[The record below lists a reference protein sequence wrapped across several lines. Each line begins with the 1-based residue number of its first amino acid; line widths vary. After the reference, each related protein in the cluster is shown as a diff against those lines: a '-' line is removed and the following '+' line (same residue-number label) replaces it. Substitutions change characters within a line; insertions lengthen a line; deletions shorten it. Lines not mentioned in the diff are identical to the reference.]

1 MAKEIKQKIV
11 LEGEKE
17 YSAALKEAN
26 RNLKTL
32 RSELKAE
39 TAELGRNATE
49 QQKAEAKAK
58 SLQKQIAEQEKV
70 VKTYEKALEEVRQK
84 YGDNED
90 AIASWE
96 QKLNNART
104 SLANMKN
111 DLEGVGESF
120 QGINTDAAAA
130 TVATKSV
137 ADALGQIGSAGSTVS
152 GAIEDIFTGMID
164 TVRDALSE
172 IWSMVV
178 ETATRANQWTDIAG
192 YWNTNP
198 QTIQQWYRATESTGK
213 GGFTDLQNAV
223 TKLAMGDHDKI
234 KELTGVSWVGDIDE
248 WQYSMDV
255 LSSIA
260 SMGHQQ
266 RNSALGALF
275 GEKKATKI
283 MDLLNDWT
291 IIQGKL
297 SEFNGNE
304 SGYGMTDEQLESMDS
319 LYVQIETIDQKWDAL
334 KDKVAAG
341 LGVASME
348 LLVNVEGVLDGIAD
362 FMKAEDEGEKQA
374 ALEKIRTNM
383 EAFFRKLGEIVN
395 DCIGILNEVGQDLQ
409 KSDDPVTKAIGD
421 ILVGLTDALNWMV
434 EHQNEVK
441 TAFETIFG
449 IWLLGKLAAVAGNLG
464 SIVMQ
469 IEAIKAFKGLGA
481 VESAAAAASAG
492 SAQGGAWASAF
503 WAAAKVAAPALAF
516 LYTLFG
522 NALTEQGNDDLWDSE
537 GNPTALGAELGIS
550 QTKEEAQAEWLQS
563 EEGQNSIWGG
573 KGDRIEEAGIITR
586 SQYAALNSLWGNY
599 SGLVKTNAT
608 QEELLEKARREFEGQ
623 EELFDEYVRKIY
635 ELRNSGQRPDDL
647 PLDWFGVYPEVEEYE
662 DLTPTYDAADREQAV
677 QDWWDAWRNAANG
690 DDTWDEEGSAFAWMQ
705 EVFGD
710 DFGNVWDGII
720 AKLDEMGE
728 KQLKMEDIPQ
738 SWWLNGDQWSNTGS
752 QQEGITSGDLANF
765 NSLPGQIQK
774 AAKEGTA
781 AGVSGIKVTMDGATV
796 GRLVAPY
803 VSQIIARDIS

>member
-152 GAIEDIFTGMID
+152 GAIEDIFTGMIS
-164 TVRDALSE
+164 TVADALSE
-172 IWSMVV
+172 IWALIN
-178 ETATRANQWTDIAG
+178 ETAAKANRWTDIAG
-192 YWNTNP
+192 YWNTNT
-198 QTIQQWYRATESTGK
+198 QTIQQWARATEASGNS
-213 GGFTDLQNAV
+213 FDDLVNGV
-223 TKLAMGDHDKI
+223 TKLAMGDKDKI
-234 KELTGVSWVGDIDE
+234 KALTGVSWAGDMDE

-255 LSSIA
+255 LNSIA

-266 RNSALGALF
+266 RNEALKALF
-275 GEKKATKI
+275 GDRRSTRI
-283 MDLLNDWT
+283 MDILNDWGN
-291 IIQGKL
+291 IQQL
-297 SEFNGNE
+297 LPQFNGNE
-304 SGYGMTDEQLESMDS
+304 TGYGMGDQELQDMTRLW
-319 LYVQIETIDQKWDAL
+319 VQINTIEEKWDAL

-421 ILVGLTDALNWMV
+421 ILVGLTDALSWMV

-449 IWLLGKLAAVAGNLG
+449 IWLLGKLAAVAGSLG

-481 VESAAAAASAG
+481 AESAAAAASAG

-516 LYTLFG
+516 LYALFE

-537 GNPTALGAELGIS
+537 GNPTALGAELGIG

-573 KGDRIEEAGIITR
+573 KGDRIEEAGIINR
-586 SQYAALNSLWGNY
+586 NQYARLNTLWRAY
-599 SGLVKTNAT
+599 SGLETNSMS
-608 QEELLEKARREFEGQ
+608 QEELLERARREFEGQ
-623 EELFDEYVRKIY
+623 EELLDSYLQKIY
-635 ELRNSGQRPDDL
+635 ELRNSGSRPEDL

>member
-492 SAQGGAWASAF
+492 GAQGGAWASAF

-635 ELRNSGQRPDDL
+635 ELRNSGQRPEDL

>member
-58 SLQKQIAEQEKV
+58 SLQKQIAEQEKI

-111 DLEGVGESF
+111 DLDGTGTSLR
-120 QGINTDAAAA
+120 GISTDAAAA

-137 ADALGQIGSAGSTVS
+137 ADALGQIGSAGSAVS
-152 GAIEDIFTGMID
+152 GAIEDIFTSMID
-164 TVRDALSE
+164 TVASALSE
-172 IWSMVV
+172 IWAMIN
-178 ETATRANQWTDIAG
+178 ETAAKANRWTDIAG
-192 YWNTNP
+192 YWNTNT
-198 QTIQQWYRATESTGK
+198 QTIQQWARATAASGNS
-213 GGFTDLQNAV
+213 FDDLVANMS
-223 TKLAMGDHDKI
+223 KLAMGDHDKI
-234 KELTGVSWVGDIDE
+234 KKLTGVSWAGDIDE
-248 WQYSMDV
+248 WQYGMDV
-255 LSSIA
+255 LA
-260 SMGHQQ
+260 SMASMSHQQ
-266 RNSALGALF
+266 RNEAAKEIF
-275 GEKKATKI
+275 GDKRSTKI
-283 MDLLNDWT
+283 LDILNDWQD
-291 IIQGKL
+291 IMRLLPQ
-297 SEFNGNE
+297 FNGNE
-304 SGYGMTDEQLESMDS
+304 TGYGMNDQELKDMTDLW
-319 LYVQIETIDQKWDAL
+319 VQINTIEEKWDAL

-362 FMKAEDEGEKQA
+362 FMKAEDEGEKEA

-409 KSDDPVTKAIGD
+409 NSDDPVTKAIGD
-421 ILVGLTDALNWMV
+421 ILVGLTEALNWMV
-434 EHQNEVK
+434 EHQEEVK
-441 TAFETIFG
+441 TAFNTIFG
-449 IWLLGKLAAVAGNLG
+449 IWLLGKLAAVAGSLG

-469 IEAIKAFKGLGA
+469 IEAIKAFRGLGA
-481 VESAAAAASAG
+481 AESAAAAASAG

-516 LYTLFG
+516 LYTLFE
-522 NALTEQGNDDLWDSE
+522 NALTEQGNDDLWDSQ

-550 QTKEEAQAEWLQS
+550 QTKEEAEAEWLQS
-563 EEGQNSIWGG
+563 AEGQNSIWGG

-623 EELFDEYVRKIY
+623 EELFDEYIRRIY
-635 ELRNSGQRPDDL
+635 ELRNSGQRPEDL
-647 PLDWFGVYPEVEEYE
+647 PLDWFGVYPEETEDV

-677 QDWWDAWRNAANG
+677 QDWWDAWRNAAKG
-690 DDTWDEEGSAFAWMQ
+690 DDTWDEENSAFAWMQ

-710 DFGNVWDGII
+710 DFGNVWDSII

-765 NSLPGQIQK
+765 NNLPGQIQK
-774 AAKEGTA
+774 ATKEGAA